1 MRRYDWRVEFADLD
15 FRHPE
20 IAGLIAGGWVE
31 ALARLEGAL
40 AGDEPAREEEPS
52 PDASASTLTSPPFL
66 ATMRLSTPKAECD
79 ASRASASASAGK
91 EPPAHAPLLAT
102 MALDHSLKHQ
112 SRVRARSTGTLSA
125 LVDDDQGAAPHNT
138 RGTSATSP
146 SASLTRVHSLPTF
159 DHDVKA
165 RGQALRRSS
174 SLKDI
179 LEHWHA
185 PEYGFKSWEEYL
197 SAIPVSD
204 GSATD
209 VPLLIM
215 HSWRDNIFN
224 VAHLP
229 VPLRIAKEN
238 SNILV
243 VIADGGSHVSRYDG
257 RGVSGCWG
265 ARTVTEFFQATESL
279 ARTPAQRPG
288 HAVKLTG

>member
-1 MRRYDWRVEFADLD
+1 M
-15 FRHPE
+15 
-20 IAGLIAGGWVE
+20 
-31 ALARLEGAL
+31 EGAL
-40 AGDEPAREEEPS
+40 AGDDPAASEEEPS
-52 PDASASTLTSPPFL
+52 LDPDASAGALTSPPFL
-66 ATMRLSTPKAECD
+66 ATMRLSTPEAECD
-79 ASRASASASAGK
+79 SNQAFAPASAGS
-91 EPPAHAPLLAT
+91 EPAAQAPLLAT
-102 MALDHSLKHQ
+102 MALDHSIKSK

-125 LVDDDQGAAPHNT
+125 LVGDNDEGAAAPPNS
-138 RGTSATSP
+138 RGTSAASP
-146 SASLTRVHSLPTF
+146 PGGLTRVHSLPTF

-165 RGQALRRSS
+165 RGRALRRSS

-209 VPLLIM
+209 IPLLIM

-279 ARTPAQRPG
+279 AAPASPQRAGPAG